1 MSIWIKI
8 GAVAIAAA
16 ALFLGGYRFAA
27 ALYQSDIDELKAS
40 HALALADKEKEN
52 RANERKQA
60 DALAQAWEEVER
72 QKADLAQ
79 SRADSGSLR
88 VELERVRVQSDRY
101 RKRLS
106 ATGANACK
114 HFAERLDRC
123 VGLLEEGASLSSE
136 GAGLSQRGSGKH
148 DTLARMHQ

>member
-123 VGLLEEGASLSSE
+123 VGLLEEGAAYLVKVQDF
-136 GAGLSQRGSGKH
+136 LNGSAES
-148 DTLARMHQ
+148 TTP